1 MREIHYVM
9 KNPQRVTSFEEACA
23 QTGRPKL
30 KILFCILRLII
41 KSKADWLYAY
51 YKMSVITE
59 ALNGDWEADWSDR
72 HHFSYAPLF
81 YNYDGFECYR
91 TDFENV
97 PRNAGYTSRLV
108 FKDEETA
115 EYAGKQFLSIW
126 KTIIL
131 G

>member
-1 MREIHYVM
+1 M
-9 KNPQRVTSFEEACA
+9 KHTQRVASFDEACA
-23 QTGRPKL
+23 QTGKPQLKL
-30 KILFCILRLII
+30 LFWLLRFIL
-41 KSKADWLYAY
+41 KSKAEWLYAY
-51 YKMSVITE
+51 YKMSVIAE
-59 ALNGDWEADWSDR
+59 ALNVDWTADWKDR
-72 HHFSYAPLF
+72 RHFSYAPLF

-97 PRNAGYTSRLV
+97 PRNAGYASRLV

-115 EYAGKQFLSIW
+115 EYAGTRFIDIW